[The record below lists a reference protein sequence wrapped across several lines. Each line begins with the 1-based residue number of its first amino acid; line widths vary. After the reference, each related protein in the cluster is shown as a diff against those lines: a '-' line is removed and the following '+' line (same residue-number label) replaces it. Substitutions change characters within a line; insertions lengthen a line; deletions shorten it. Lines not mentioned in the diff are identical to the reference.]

1 MHFRT
6 ILVDLREDHARA
18 ARIEAAARLAAQ
30 TGGSVVGLTATGT
43 QLEPFRSAGA
53 EAGSYAAL
61 AAGHVQRLAAAH
73 EAVLLE
79 GARQVSPAVRTR
91 HVVVEAEAGWAL
103 ADEGR
108 YADLILPGPPG
119 GDVGVPAAM
128 AGTAEYA
135 LLHAGR
141 PVLLVPDRACPALPG
156 RVAIA
161 WNGRREAARAVAD
174 ALPWLASASGV
185 SIVVVAGGADGPDQ
199 AIGARLADWLATHGV
214 SADLHVELG
223 GNPDEVLPR
232 VAMDLQADV
241 LVAGGYGRPRLRQLV
256 LGGTT
261 RALLHQAALPVFLS
275 R

>member
-30 TGGSVVGLTATGT
+30 SGGTVVGLTATGT
-43 QLEPFRSAGA
+43 QLEPFRGAGA
-53 EAGSYAAL
+53 EAGSYAGL
-61 AAGHVQRLAAAH
+61 AAGHLQRLTAAH
-73 EAVLLE
+73 EAVLKE
-79 GARQVSPAVRTR
+79 GTRQVSAAVTTR
-91 HVVVEAEAGWAL
+91 HFVVEAEAGWAL

-119 GDVGVPAAM
+119 GDAGIPAPM
-128 AGTAEYA
+128 AGTAEYV

-141 PVLLVPDRACPALPG
+141 PVLLIPGRACPVLPG

-174 ALPWLASASGV
+174 ALPWLASATGV
-185 SIVVVAGGADGPDQ
+185 SIVVVEGGADGPDR
-199 AIGARLADWLATHGV
+199 ASGVRLADWLASHGV
-214 SADLHVELG
+214 SADLHVEPG

-232 VAMDLQADV
+232 MAMDLHADV
-241 LVAGGYGRPRLRQLV
+241 LVAGGYGRPRLRELV